1 MHKIKQYEWQLSYCI
16 DACIQLYNCL
26 LSPGAISRDIEHCL
40 FVDLRFPGA
49 EASLGKVKMSGFIN
63 QNLVDGSTMCK
74 LPANCRGI
82 ITSLVLDLQLR
93 GHKNLGYK

>member
-26 LSPGAISRDIEHCL
+26 LSPGATSRDIEHCI
-40 FVDLRFPGA
+40 FVDRRFPGA
-49 EASLGKVKMSGFIN
+49 EASLGKVKMSCCIN

-74 LPANCRGI
+74 LPANCRGM
-82 ITSLVLDLQLR
+82 
-93 GHKNLGYK
+93 